1 MFKIPGN
8 MQELLQQAKQMQ
20 ENLATTYAE
29 LEKKEVEASAGGG
42 MVSARVNGTGL
53 LTKISIDAAVVN
65 PADIPMLQD
74 LILAAINEAI
84 RKSKQEMKEE
94 MSKLTGGIP
103 IPGL

>member
-20 ENLATTYAE
+20 ENLATTYSE

-65 PADIPMLQD
+65 PDDIPMLQD

-94 MSKLTGGIP
+94 ISKLTGGIP